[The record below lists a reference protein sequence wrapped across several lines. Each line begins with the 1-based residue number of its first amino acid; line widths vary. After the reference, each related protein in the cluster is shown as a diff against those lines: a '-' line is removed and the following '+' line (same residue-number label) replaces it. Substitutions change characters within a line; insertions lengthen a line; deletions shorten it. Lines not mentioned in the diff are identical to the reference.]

1 MSKQTEE
8 EQFKEIGHNY
18 GGMQFYD
25 PKDIYIYRFI
35 VRNFVKELPKKWGS
49 FVRTAPGFL
58 ATDLSRYSTLNIS
71 TIRLLPVKSL
81 EVYSNNS
88 GAIIWNKTVMTDD
101 RSWLFDFVIRPRVDE
116 NAWASIDEYKEH
128 LTNSLLE
135 WSGYRP
141 IVDLFGV
148 VKLPWE
154 PGLWASDSEE
164 VAEARYK
171 HVYNFWNRRNPVVEV
186 NACTDAEK
194 AGGQIKCPQ
203 VKLTEYGASGWS
215 KGFLGEDGLGLTY
228 GFSTHIEKLKAI
240 NILPTTKEERTEI
253 ITTKK
258 EKEKAKKNQNWIM
271 LVSAGLGFY
280 IFNKLYGD
288 E

>member
-1 MSKQTEE
+1 MTEE
-8 EQFKEIGHNY
+8 EQFKEAGHSY
-18 GGMQFYD
+18 GGSQEYYTS
-25 PKDIYIYRFI
+25 DIYIYRFI
-35 VRNFVKELPKKWGS
+35 IRNFVKELPKKWGS

-58 ATDLSRYSTLNIS
+58 AIDLSRYSILNIS
-71 TIRLLPVKSL
+71 TIRLLPVKSF
-81 EVYSNNS
+81 EVYSNNV
-88 GAIIWNKTVMTDD
+88 GTAIWHKTVMTDD
-101 RSWLFDFVIRPRVDE
+101 RSWLFDFVIRPSINED
-116 NAWASIDEYKEH
+116 AWASIDEYKEH
-128 LTNSLLE
+128 LIKSLLE

-148 VKLPWE
+148 VKLPWK
-154 PGLWASDSEE
+154 PGLWASDSEK
-164 VAEARYK
+164 VVEARYK
-171 HVYNFWNRRNPVVEV
+171 NVYNFWNRRNPVVEV
-186 NACTDAEK
+186 YACTDAEK
-194 AGGQIKCPQ
+194 IGGQIKCPQ

-240 NILPTTKEERTEI
+240 NVLPTTDEKRTKI

-258 EKEKAKKNQNWIM
+258 EKEKEKVKKNQNWIM
-271 LVSAGLGFY
+271 LASAGLGFY